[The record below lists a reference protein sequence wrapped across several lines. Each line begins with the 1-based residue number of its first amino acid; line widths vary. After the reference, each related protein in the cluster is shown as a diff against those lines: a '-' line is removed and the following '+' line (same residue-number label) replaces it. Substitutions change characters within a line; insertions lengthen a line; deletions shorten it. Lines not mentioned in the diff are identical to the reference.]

1 MRSPWLPRLL
11 LGAGV
16 VGLLAA
22 IVSLSVGEG
31 GPKVIKISGGDQ
43 VQQLIGG
50 IQQDGAGL
58 GPPDAPVTFYVFND
72 LQCAGCD
79 DYELHTVDPLIEEY
93 ARTGRAR
100 FEFRHYSLGEAET
113 TKAAHAATAAGEQDR
128 EWQFIEL
135 FFQNQDEAPAHTVS
149 DEFLDDIGNAIPDL
163 DLDAWRRARDSAEVA
178 ARVEA
183 DAKLA
188 ADLGLRAEGP
198 AVVVEGPGS
207 PEPKVLQDS
216 PSKQQIDAAVAQ
228 VEGS

>member
-1 MRSPWLPRLL
+1 MGSPWLPRLL

-16 VGLLAA
+16 IGLLAA

-50 IQQDGAGL
+50 IQQDGASL
-58 GPPDAPVTFYVFND
+58 GPPDAAVTIYVFND

-79 DYELHTVDPLIEEY
+79 DYELGTVDRLIEEY
-93 ARTGRAR
+93 ARTGQAR

-128 EWQFIEL
+128 QWQFIE
-135 FFQNQDEAPAHTVS
+135 FFFRNQDEAPAHTVS

-163 DLDAWRRARDSAEVA
+163 DLDAWRRARDSSEVA

-188 ADLGLRAEGP
+188 ADLGLRAGGP
-198 AVVVEGPGS
+198 AVVVEGSGS
-207 PEPKVLQDS
+207 AEPKVLQDS
-216 PSKQQIDAAVAQ
+216 PSKQRIDAVVAE
-228 VEGS
+228 VEAS

>member
-11 LGAGV
+11 LGAGA

-22 IVSLSVGEG
+22 IISLSVGEG
-31 GPKVIKISGGDQ
+31 GPKVIKINGGDE

-50 IQQDGAGL
+50 IQQDGASL
-58 GPPDAPVTFYVFND
+58 GPPDAAVTIDVFSD

-79 DYELHTVDPLIEEY
+79 QYELDTVDPLIEEY
-93 ARTGRAR
+93 ARTGKAR
-100 FEFRHYSLGEAET
+100 LEFRHYSLGQAET
-113 TKAAHAATAAGEQDR
+113 TKAALAATAAGEQDR

-135 FFQNQDEAPAHTVS
+135 FFRNQDEAPAHTVS

-163 DLDAWRRARDSAEVA
+163 DVDAWRRARDSGEVA
-178 ARVEA
+178 ARVDA

-188 ADLGLRAEGP
+188 ADLGLRVGGP

-216 PSKQQIDAAVAQ
+216 PPKQQIDAAVAQ
-228 VEGS
+228 AEGP